1 MYKFSKFTFISDMLE
16 TISLFCC
23 SAQLQEQACRI
34 FEGEI
39 STMLDIELE
48 SSRLPELREILFF
61 LISIFKAKHIPGF
74 KCHLFL
80 YSKNKSN
87 MGKRLLCMII

>member
-1 MYKFSKFTFISDMLE
+1 
-16 TISLFCC
+16 
-23 SAQLQEQACRI
+23 
-34 FEGEI
+34 
-39 STMLDIELE
+39 MLDIELE

-87 MGKRLLCMII
+87 MGKRLFCMII